1 MTGRGAVLGGRY
13 TLTEWIGGGGMGAVW
28 RADDRVL
35 GRQVAVK
42 VLHAGLL
49 EEGTFARRFRREA
62 QLLAAISHPGIVEV
76 HDYGESGGAED
87 GGAEGER
94 IAYIVMELVEGR
106 PLDKVLAEDGPMSPE
121 RALGMLATALDALHA
136 AHQQEIVHRDVKPS
150 NLMLGADGR
159 VTVTDF
165 GIARALVSTTLTATN
180 VVIGTALYMAPEQ
193 AGGGGVTPVSDLY
206 SLGVVGYELLTG
218 TPPFTGESVV
228 EVALKHVQQPAP
240 ELAEEFPQAVREFVA
255 RALAKAP
262 GDRFADAA
270 AMAAAARAAV
280 GDRSVPVAAVV
291 RAVPPAAPVPP
302 GAGAAGVEV
311 ARVEPRTTPE
321 PAARRTWQRFLVP
334 VVVPVIITTS
344 AATVLLVDRGPFQS
358 QAQPPGG
365 QPVASVSASAISGPS
380 TATASP
386 GEQPP
391 TTPPA
396 SAEPAPGTAPAETPP
411 APAAAGQPPVPAPQ
425 PGTGAAAGGTG
436 SSGAAAGGAS
446 GGSGGTPPKTGGG
459 AAAGGGGSAGGGGTA
474 SGGTASG
481 GGAAPAPN
489 QPVPPAPA
497 PNQPPATQVVPP
509 APAPNPSAPSQPAP
523 PAPVTTPPPPAVPA
537 GCGGTQW
544 GAVVNVADGL
554 KLGLATDTPTAGAA
568 AVMGGTTAYGWVR
581 SDPDPGGWYQFF
593 PCNLTS
599 PALVQDVSWSSNKVM
614 LSPGWSFMTKWTVAR
629 ASTSGAY
636 YLQDYAGQN
645 CLTDNG
651 AGKQVTMGT
660 CTPGNKY
667 QEWRIP

>member
-13 TLTEWIGGGGMGAVW
+13 RLTEWIGGGGMGAVW
-28 RADDRVL
+28 RADDRIL

-76 HDYGESGGAED
+76 HDYGESGGADE
-87 GGAEGER
+87 GGAQGER

-106 PLDKVLAEDGPMSPE
+106 PLDKVLTEGGPMAPE
-121 RALGMLATALDALHA
+121 QALGLLATALDALHA

-193 AGGGGVTPVSDLY
+193 AGGGGVTPASDLY
-206 SLGVVGYELLTG
+206 SIGVVCYELLTG

-240 ELAEEFPQAVREFVA
+240 ELPEEFPREVREFVA
-255 RALAKAP
+255 RALAKQP

-291 RAVPPAAPVPP
+291 RPVPPAAPEAPA
-302 GAGAAGVEV
+302 AGAAGVEV
-311 ARVEPRTTPE
+311 ARVEPRTSPE
-321 PAARRTWQRFLVP
+321 PAARRTWRRFLVP
-334 VVVPVIITTS
+334 IVVPVVVTTS
-344 AATVLLVDRGPFQS
+344 AATVLLVERGPFQS
-358 QAQPPGG
+358 QAQTPGG
-365 QPVASVSASAISGPS
+365 QPVASVSAPAVSGPP
-380 TATASP
+380 TAGTPPTEPA
-386 GEQPP
+386 P

-396 SAEPAPGTAPAETPP
+396 GETTPGTPP
-411 APAAAGQPPVPAPQ
+411 AAQPEATPAPNSGGQPVAPAPNAGGQ
-425 PGTGAAAGGTG
+425 PVAPAPKPGGGAAAGGTG
-436 SSGAAAGGAS
+436 SSGGS
-446 GGSGGTPPKTGGG
+446 GGSGGTAPKTGGSG
-459 AAAGGGGSAGGGGTA
+459 GGGSIAGGGNAGGGG
-474 SGGTASG
+474 
-481 GGAAPAPN
+481 
-489 QPVPPAPA
+489 APA
-497 PNQPPATQVVPP
+497 PNQPPPP
-509 APAPNPSAPSQPAP
+509 APAPTQPAPSAPAPNQPPSDP
-523 PAPVTTPPPPAVPA
+523 PASKPPTPTVPP
-537 GCGGTQW
+537 GCGGANW
-544 GAVVNVADGL
+544 GAIVNVADGQQ
-554 KLGLATDTPTAGAA
+554 LGLATDSPSAGAA

-581 SDPDPGGWYQFF
+581 SAPDPGGWYQIY
-593 PCNLTS
+593 PCSLSS
-599 PALVQDVSWSSNKVM
+599 PALVQDTDFSNQSSQKVL
-614 LSPGWSFMTKWTVAR
+614 LSPGFSFMKSWSVVGAG
-629 ASTSGAY
+629 ASGTY
-636 YLQDYAGQN
+636 YLKNYMGST

-651 AGKQVTMGT
+651 AGAQVTMTT

-667 QEWRIP
+667 QQWRIP